1 MIQSRHVKLPL
12 RLWSP
17 RLESLPLMAFMI
29 GLIVIYV
36 VTSLIIEENKET
48 ISLLKI
54 FGYRKKEV
62 NSLILNSSSGIIVIG
77 YLLGIPLILAS
88 MSMMFKSLT
97 ESVNL
102 AMPVTI
108 SYPYIIVGFIII
120 YLTYTLAKALSRR
133 KINQISMGEALQSAR
148 D

>member
-1 MIQSRHVKLPL
+1 
-12 RLWSP
+12 
-17 RLESLPLMAFMI
+17 MAFMI